1 MIDQK
6 ADTLADVRGRY
17 GRDGAVLLPRGKA
30 TMAVQFTCSQCG
42 QPIEV
47 DDDLA
52 GQSVT
57 CPYCLKV
64 VPVPPTSTLPPLT
77 AVEPGGPAGRA
88 PEIPLENGTEAPPAP
103 RSRAS
108 VLGWVALVT
117 IIVAG
122 LCTLYV
128 IAAGASLMRGLNP
141 PGKTQEEVEEFQK
154 AIQERVQ
161 ARPDLQ
167 ILSVAGICVLPLAG
181 VVCAII
187 ALASRARPR
196 WPAILT
202 LGLVGFLIVLVCA
215 GTLMQAMSRAPPGA

>member
-1 MIDQK
+1 MIDQQ

-17 GRDGAVLLPRGKA
+17 GRDGAVLLSRGKA

-64 VPVPPTSTLPPLT
+64 VAVPPRSTLPPLA
-77 AVEPGGPAGRA
+77 AVGPGGPAGRV
-88 PEIPLENGTEAPPAP
+88 PEIPLEYGTEAPPAP

-117 IIVAG
+117 IIIAG

-128 IAAGASLMRGLNP
+128 AVVGASLARGLTLPKTEQENP
-141 PGKTQEEVEEFQK
+141 EFQK
-154 AIQERVQ
+154 DLQERVKS
-161 ARPDLQ
+161 RPEVL
-167 ILSVAGICVLPLAG
+167 ILGVAGVCVLPLAG

-187 ALASRARPR
+187 ALAARAQPR

-202 LGLVGFLIVLVCA
+202 LCLVGFLIVLVCA